1 MGNHLHDL
9 TFPLLRGMYAL
20 TMFLAI
26 GAGATIHAQQH
37 NYWTLERLGGPVAP
51 VEKLIHAALVALDD
65 DMRLAHEGAILKLRI
80 DPHILEAQIH
90 QTLQETT
97 GGAFRT
103 LHAQL
108 VTTTE
113 LDGVL
118 SVGNGRLPKQFDLA
132 AALLGRPDL
141 LVAFGLPQL
150 NTEGSA
156 EDQEAQHAA
165 LKAWMIEHPEHHAAL
180 MRTILAPSANE

>member
-1 MGNHLHDL
+1 MGK
-9 TFPLLRGMYAL
+9 LLNEITYTLLQGMNAL
-20 TMFLAI
+20 ILILAFCS
-26 GAGATIHAQQH
+26 AGNINAQQH
-37 NYWTLERLGGPVAP
+37 NYWTLERLGGPIAP
-51 VEKLIHAALVALDD
+51 VEKLIHAAFVALDD
-65 DMRLAHEGAILKLRI
+65 DMRLAHEGSILKLRI

-118 SVGNGRLPKQFDLA
+118 SVGNGRLPKKFDLA

-150 NTEGSA
+150 NTDGSA

-165 LKAWMIEHPEHHAAL
+165 LKAWMIEHPEQHAAL
-180 MRTILAPSANE
+180 MRTILAPAANE